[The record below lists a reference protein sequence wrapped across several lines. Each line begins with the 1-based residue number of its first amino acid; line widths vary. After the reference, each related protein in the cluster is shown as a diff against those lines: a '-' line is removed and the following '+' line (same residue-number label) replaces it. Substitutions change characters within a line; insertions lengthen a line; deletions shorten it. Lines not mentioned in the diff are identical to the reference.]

1 MQISRIK
8 RNGQPVV
15 KTLVKDLASISEF
28 WRRLVESLESKQA
41 KVIFLFVKLFFSKLL
56 LLNACISLTIEWAAF
71 FFKKKKR
78 KEKTNLS
85 NLKAS
90 DAALLWKKQG
100 PLCVWPS
107 TALKQKREKT
117 WTWVD
122 EAKLFFYFSTTKTI
136 PYPSLLLLL
145 PVDFRSYFRD
155 WIQPRKTLKLIQL

>member
-1 MQISRIK
+1 MQISRFK
-8 RNGQPVV
+8 EDGQLVV
-15 KTLVKDLASISEF
+15 KTLVKGLASSEF
-28 WRRLVESLESKQA
+28 WRRLVESLQSKGHFSFWKGTFCQTFFWNCCFWMRA
-41 KVIFLFVKLFFSKLL
+41 FPGQLSALLLFSK
-56 LLNACISLTIEWAAF
+56 
-71 FFKKKKR
+71 R
-78 KEKTNLS
+78 KTNLS

-136 PYPSLLLLL
+136 PYHSLRYFFFCLL
-145 PVDFRSYFRD
+145 
-155 WIQPRKTLKLIQL
+155 TLEAILEIGYNPGKP

>member
-56 LLNACISLTIEWAAF
+56 LLNACISWTIEWAAF
-71 FFKKKKR
+71 FFKKKEK
-78 KEKTNLS
+78 KKTNLS

-90 DAALLWKKQG
+90 DAALLWEKQG

-155 WIQPRKTLKLIQL
+155 WIQSRKTLKLIQL

>member
-1 MQISRIK
+1 M
-8 RNGQPVV
+8 
-15 KTLVKDLASISEF
+15 KDLASISEF

-41 KVIFLFVKLFFSKLL
+41 KVIFLFVKLFFFE
-56 LLNACISLTIEWAAF
+56 IVAF
-71 FFKKKKR
+71 ECVHFLDNWVSCFLFFKKKK

-155 WIQPRKTLKLIQL
+155 WIQSRKTLKLIQL